1 MLGADVWGALLLHG
15 PKPLLP
21 SIRSLFHS
29 EKKFRAERNH
39 VEVDSFEASPLL
51 FGPELREVDLR
62 VPEIRA
68 VYPERRPAE
77 LVKQL
82 ALAAPLLERL
92 TLQAHRLWHL
102 PGTKSSC
109 LSGSGIGV
117 FRRLVYFSGHSIHV
131 DPEALLALGS
141 LPSLRDIRL
150 HVDSQKYAWD
160 ALPHKRHSKELFPG
174 LTKLDL
180 YYTDF
185 DWCSAFLR
193 VATPTSLQTLW
204 ITDERAVAPALQLE
218 GLCAS
223 IGDLPCAH
231 SLRELIITT
240 GRNLSNMERVVCHP
254 RRIAPLLV
262 PSLSGLRRI
271 KFQGRCRVVV
281 DDRTLDDMARAWPAI
296 EQVKFVV
303 QDTSPDNELY
313 GSPDVEMWPGT
324 PISDNPG
331 FPRATLVGLTAFV
344 RRCPRITVLA
354 LALDMR
360 VVLELATRLPSAP
373 RACELHASAS
383 LKQLFA
389 VGSVPRDPLRFA
401 AFLCATFPQ
410 LEAVQC
416 YADLRGQVE
425 WYHRRLVIVRQQ
437 ERKWALA
444 HGRNL

>member
-1 MLGADVWGALLLHG
+1 MKQQAQFLRDPVPSDFSRFTIYSIRIKKIGYDQDTCPLGSTQNCMLGFDIWDALLLHG

-29 EKKFRAERNH
+29 EEKFRAERNH

-68 VYPERRPAE
+68 VYPEHRPAE

-109 LSGSGIGV
+109 LSGSGIGE

-160 ALPHKRHSKELFPG
+160 ALPHERHSKELFPG

-204 ITDERAVAPALQLE
+204 ITDERAVVPALQLE

-271 KFQGRCRVVV
+271 KF
-281 DDRTLDDMARAWPAI
+281 
-296 EQVKFVV
+296 
-303 QDTSPDNELY
+303 
-313 GSPDVEMWPGT
+313 
-324 PISDNPG
+324 
-331 FPRATLVGLTAFV
+331 
-344 RRCPRITVLA
+344 PRIMVLA

-360 VVLELATRLPSAP
+360 VVPELATRLPSAP